1 MKNLNLFL
9 RLGCLCLIAWLIL
22 SCADKQ
28 TPPLPGVWQI
38 NIPLTDKDTPLS
50 PDSLFCGKEI
60 VPLETTA
67 ESVIQQIDKLEI
79 VNDTLYILDKDQ
91 EIIFLFDKTGK
102 YIAKIDDKGRAG
114 EEYLYMT
121 DFHIDDDILYV
132 PDEGACKVLC
142 YNLQGRFLFSFP
154 TVSSAYNVTAYS
166 NYIYLFHNF
175 STDTNYNES
184 VYNKNDHTFHKQYKS
199 FPPQRAGWC
208 SHHRA
213 WTNCGNEVYASFPD
227 EYNIYCLTPDTCTV
241 VSTIN
246 YGEEYMFPENWN
258 TYSLQEHDDYLK
270 KHGWPT
276 NCSLVPDCKNLFIT
290 PQRLIFSFT
299 HKHHSYLALVDRHT
313 KAIRWGMVGSNSPA
327 DYYWATYQLDPI
339 YTSDQYLVDYE
350 SAYFILEQREYHGKI
365 PEFAKEWELNLQED
379 DNPCLYFYKFKD

>member
-1 MKNLNLFL
+1 MKNFNLFP
-9 RLGCLCLIAWLIL
+9 RLGCLCLVVCLVL
-22 SCADKQ
+22 SCVDKQ
-28 TPPLPGVWQI
+28 TPPKSGVWQI
-38 NIPLTDKDTPLS
+38 DIPLTDKDTPLS
-50 PDSLFCGKEI
+50 PDSLFCGREI

-102 YIAKIDDKGRAG
+102 YITKIDDKGRAG

-121 DFHIDDDILYV
+121 DFHIDNGILYV
-132 PDEGACKVLC
+132 PDEGASKVLC
-142 YNLQGRFLFSFP
+142 YNLQGKFQFSFP
-154 TVSSAYNVTAYS
+154 TISSAYNVTTDS

-175 STDTNYNES
+175 STETNYNVS
-184 VYNKNDHTFHKQYKS
+184 VYNKNDYTFHKQYKS
-199 FPPQRAGWC
+199 FPPQRASWH

-227 EYNIYCLTPDTCTV
+227 EYNIYRLTPDTCKV
-241 VSTIN
+241 IATIN
-246 YGEEYMFPENWN
+246 YGEKYMFPENWN
-258 TYSLQEHDDYLK
+258 TYSLREHDEYLK

-276 NCSLVPDCKNLFIT
+276 DLLLASDCDNLFMT
-290 PQRLIFSFT
+290 SQKLIFSFNYN
-299 HKHHSYLALVDRHT
+299 HHSCLALVDRHT
-313 KAIRWGMVGSNSPA
+313 KAIRWGMVCPDSPE
-327 DYYWATYQLDPI
+327 DYYWATHSLDPI
-339 YTSDQYLVDYE
+339 YASDQYLVDYE
-350 SAYFILEQREYHGKI
+350 FAHFILEQREYHGKI